1 MRHVL
6 LHGHVFKNAGTTL
19 DWALQRCF
27 GDGFVDHRRDDLMR
41 SQGGKHIMEMLE
53 ADESIVAISSHHM
66 PRDIVDTDQVSFHP
80 IYMLRHPIL
89 RIRSVYDFERKQEAQ
104 TPGAQAAKR
113 MDFREYVDWR
123 MQPKVAP
130 TIRNFQTRYLAGRLP
145 PRFEKMAD
153 FDYFEL
159 AMQTLHQVRCV
170 GIVEQ
175 YDASMVL
182 IENTVRKRF
191 KAINLAHVPQN
202 VTGQQRAA
210 LSQEERIGRILDE
223 LGGLQAK
230 VLEHNSFDMAL
241 YEASRHVFTRRLE
254 DIPELSARLQ
264 KFRKRCTV
272 LERQEKKSAR
282 ERARQEKRD
291 QAEANRGA

>member
-19 DWALQRCF
+19 DWALQRSF

-53 ADESIVAISSHHM
+53 GDENILAISSHHM
-66 PRDIVDTDQVSFHP
+66 PRDVADTDQVSFHP
-80 IYMLRHPIL
+80 VYMLRHPVL

-123 MQPKVAP
+123 MQAKVAP
-130 TIRNFQTRYLAGRLP
+130 TIRNFQVRYLAGRLP
-145 PRFEKMAD
+145 PRYEKMAD

-159 AMQTLHQVRCV
+159 AMQTLHQVHCV

-191 KAINLAHVPQN
+191 KAIDLAHVPQN
-202 VTGQQRAA
+202 ITGQERAA

-230 VLEHNSFDMAL
+230 VLEHNSYDMAL
-241 YEASRHVFTRRLE
+241 YEASKHVFAQRLE
-254 DIPELSARLQ
+254 EIPELSVRLQ

-272 LERQEKKSAR
+272 LERKEKKRAR
-282 ERARQEKRD
+282 ERARQEKRE

>member
-19 DWALQRCF
+19 DWALQRSL

-53 ADESIVAISSHHM
+53 GDENILAISSHHM
-66 PRDIVDTDQVSFHP
+66 PRDVADTDQVSFHP
-80 IYMLRHPIL
+80 VYMLRHPVL

-123 MQPKVAP
+123 MQAKVAP
-130 TIRNFQTRYLAGRLP
+130 TIRNFQVRYLAGRLP
-145 PRFEKMAD
+145 PRYEKMAD

-159 AMQTLHQVRCV
+159 AMQTLHQVHCV

-175 YDASMVL
+175 YAASMVL

-191 KAINLAHVPQN
+191 KAIDLAHVPQN
-202 VTGQQRAA
+202 ITGQERAA

-230 VLEHNSFDMAL
+230 VLEHNSYDMAL
-241 YEASRHVFTRRLE
+241 YEASKHVFAQRLE
-254 DIPELSARLQ
+254 EIPELSVRLQ

-272 LERQEKKSAR
+272 LERQEKKRAR
-282 ERARQEKRD
+282 ERARQEKRE